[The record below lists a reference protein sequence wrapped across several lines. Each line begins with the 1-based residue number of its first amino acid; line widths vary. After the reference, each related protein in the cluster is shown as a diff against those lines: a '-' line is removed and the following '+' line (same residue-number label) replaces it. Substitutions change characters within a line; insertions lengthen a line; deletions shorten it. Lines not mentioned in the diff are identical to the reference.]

1 MTLIVKELVI
11 RGFVT
16 DDHSQLLDSSTERD
30 LMIRQLEKFRK
41 EIERECTAK
50 VLEKLERKFIR

>member
-11 RGFVT
+11 RGVVT
-16 DDHSQLLDSSTERD
+16 DNHSQILDSSIERD
-30 LMIRQLEKFRK
+30 LINRQLERFRK
-41 EIERECTAK
+41 ELESECTAK